1 MQNKANLHKA
11 QMGTSRYEQKDCE
24 EKSRRDVRKKQSQ
37 FIPTEGGTK
46 PIYVPKVKFIVYNKN
61 RIQEIAMKT
70 RSHKVKIKYIVIL
83 VSWSLGGKKL
93 IGIMYEY
100 S

>member
-37 FIPTEGGTK
+37 FMYQKLSSLFIIKTE
-46 PIYVPKVKFIVYNKN
+46 
-61 RIQEIAMKT
+61 
-70 RSHKVKIKYIVIL
+70 S
-83 VSWSLGGKKL
+83 KKL
-93 IGIMYEY
+93 PRRHEVTKLKLNIL
-100 S
+100 